1 MMIQTNVESNIDPTI
16 MVNIPTTITLKISH
30 EQFLDLALAN
40 RDLQLERNATG
51 ELIIMPPTGGETGR
65 KNAELI
71 ADFIIW
77 NRQAQLGVVFD
88 SSTCFR
94 LPQGGDRSP
103 DVAWIKKE
111 RWEALTREQ
120 QRKFPPLCPDF
131 VLELLS
137 PSDNLS
143 LTQAK
148 MQEYQANGLQ
158 LGWLLDPQNQQV
170 EIYRLGS
177 AVEIRSKPSQLS
189 GEIVLPN
196 FILKM
201 GWFWQ

>member
-1 MMIQTNVESNIDPTI
+1 MNT
-16 MVNIPTTITLKISH
+16 TLKLEPAIALS
-30 EQFLDLALAN
+30 ENQFFSLCQQNPDLKF
-40 RDLQLERNATG
+40 ERSCQG

-77 NRQAQLGVVFD
+77 NRQSKLGIAFD

-94 LPQGGDRSP
+94 LPNGSDRSP
-103 DVAWIKKE
+103 DVAWLKKE
-111 RWEALTREQ
+111 RWDGLTSEQ
-120 QRKFPPLCPDF
+120 KRKFPPLCPDF

-148 MQEYQANGLQ
+148 MQEYQANGVQ
-158 LGWLLDPQNQQV
+158 LGWLLNPQDRQV
-170 EIYRLGS
+170 EIYRLGYP
-177 AVEIRSKPSQLS
+177 VEILSRPSELS
-189 GEIVLPN
+189 GENILPN
-196 FILKM
+196 FVLNVA
-201 GWFWQ
+201 WLWP

>member
-1 MMIQTNVESNIDPTI
+1 MN
-16 MVNIPTTITLKISH
+16 TTILKLEPAIALSENQFFTLCQQNPDLKI
-30 EQFLDLALAN
+30 
-40 RDLQLERNATG
+40 ERSGQG

-77 NRQAQLGVVFD
+77 NRQTKLGIVFD

-94 LPQGGDRSP
+94 LPKGGDRSP
-103 DVAWIKKE
+103 DLSWLKKE
-111 RWEALTREQ
+111 RWDGLTSEQ

-143 LTQAK
+143 LAQAK
-148 MQEYQANGLQ
+148 MQEYQANGVQ
-158 LGWLLDPQNQQV
+158 LAWLLNPHDQQV
-170 EIYRLGS
+170 EIYRLGCP
-177 AVEIRSKPSQLS
+177 VEILFRPRELF
-189 GEIVLPN
+189 GENVLPN
-196 FILKM
+196 FVLNITWL
-201 GWFWQ
+201 WQ

>member
-1 MMIQTNVESNIDPTI
+1 MNTILKLEPVIALSESQFFSLCQQNPD
-16 MVNIPTTITLKISH
+16 LK
-30 EQFLDLALAN
+30 F
-40 RDLQLERNATG
+40 ERSYQG

-77 NRQAQLGVVFD
+77 NRQSKLGIVFD

-94 LPQGGDRSP
+94 LPKGGDRSP
-103 DVAWIKKE
+103 DVSWLKKE
-111 RWEALTREQ
+111 RWDSLTPEQ

-143 LTQAK
+143 FTQAK
-148 MQEYQANGLQ
+148 MQEYQANGVQ
-158 LGWLLDPQNQQV
+158 LGWLLNPQDQQV
-170 EIYRLGS
+170 EIYRLGYP
-177 AVEIRSKPSQLS
+177 VEILFRPSELS
-189 GEIVLPN
+189 GENVLPN
-196 FILKM
+196 FVLNIAWL
-201 GWFWQ
+201 WQ

>member
-1 MMIQTNVESNIDPTI
+1 MNT
-16 MVNIPTTITLKISH
+16 TLKLEPAIALS
-30 EQFLDLALAN
+30 ENQFFSLCQQNPDLKF
-40 RDLQLERNATG
+40 ERSGQG

-77 NRQAQLGVVFD
+77 NRQSKLGIVFD

-94 LPQGGDRSP
+94 LPNGSDRSP
-103 DVAWIKKE
+103 DVSWLKKE
-111 RWEALTREQ
+111 RWDSLTPEQ

-143 LTQAK
+143 FTQAK
-148 MQEYQANGLQ
+148 MQEYQANGVQ
-158 LGWLLDPQNQQV
+158 LAWLLNPQDQQV
-170 EIYRLGS
+170 EIYRLGYS
-177 AVEIRSKPSQLS
+177 VEILFRPRELF
-189 GEIVLPN
+189 GESVLPSFVLN
-196 FILKM
+196 IAWL
-201 GWFWQ
+201 WQ

>member
-1 MMIQTNVESNIDPTI
+1 MNT
-16 MVNIPTTITLKISH
+16 TLKLEPAIALS
-30 EQFLDLALAN
+30 ESQFFTLCQQNPDLKI
-40 RDLQLERNATG
+40 ERSGQG

-77 NRQAQLGVVFD
+77 NRQTKLGIVFD

-94 LPQGGDRSP
+94 LPKGGDRSP
-103 DVAWIKKE
+103 DVSWLKKE
-111 RWEALTREQ
+111 RWDGLTSEQ

-143 LTQAK
+143 FTQAK
-148 MQEYQANGLQ
+148 MQEYQANGVQ
-158 LGWLLDPQNQQV
+158 LAWLLNPQDQQV
-170 EIYRLGS
+170 EICRLGCP
-177 AVEIRSKPSQLS
+177 VEILFRPRELF
-189 GEIVLPN
+189 GENVLPN
-196 FILKM
+196 FVLNIAWL
-201 GWFWQ
+201 WQ

>member
-1 MMIQTNVESNIDPTI
+1 MNT
-16 MVNIPTTITLKISH
+16 TLKLEPAIALS
-30 EQFLDLALAN
+30 ENQFFTLCQQNPDLKI
-40 RDLQLERNATG
+40 ERSGQG

-77 NRQAQLGVVFD
+77 NRQSKLGIVFD

-94 LPQGGDRSP
+94 LPKGGDRSP
-103 DVAWIKKE
+103 DVSFIKKE
-111 RWEALTREQ
+111 RWDSLTPEQ

-143 LTQAK
+143 FTQAK
-148 MQEYQANGLQ
+148 MQEYQASGVQ
-158 LGWLLDPQNQQV
+158 LAWLLNPQDQQV
-170 EIYRLGS
+170 EIYRLGYP
-177 AVEIRSKPSQLS
+177 VEILFRPRELF
-189 GEIVLPN
+189 GENVLPN
-196 FILKM
+196 FVLNITWL
-201 GWFWQ
+201 WQ

>member
-1 MMIQTNVESNIDPTI
+1 MN
-16 MVNIPTTITLKISH
+16 TTILKLEPAIALSESQFFTLCQQNPDLKI
-30 EQFLDLALAN
+30 
-40 RDLQLERNATG
+40 ERSGQG

-77 NRQAQLGVVFD
+77 NRQTKLGIVFD

-94 LPQGGDRSP
+94 LPKGGDRSP
-103 DVAWIKKE
+103 DLSWLKKE
-111 RWEALTREQ
+111 RWDGLTSEQ

-143 LTQAK
+143 LAQAK
-148 MQEYQANGLQ
+148 MQEYQANGVQ
-158 LGWLLDPQNQQV
+158 LAWLLNPHDQQV
-170 EIYRLGS
+170 EIYRLGCP
-177 AVEIRSKPSQLS
+177 VEILFRPRELF
-189 GEIVLPN
+189 GENVLPN
-196 FILKM
+196 FVLNIAWL
-201 GWFWQ
+201 WQ

>member
-1 MMIQTNVESNIDPTI
+1 MNT
-16 MVNIPTTITLKISH
+16 TLKLEPAIALS
-30 EQFLDLALAN
+30 ENQFFTLCQQNPDLKI
-40 RDLQLERNATG
+40 ERSPQG

-77 NRQAQLGVVFD
+77 NRQSKLGIVFD

-94 LPQGGDRSP
+94 LPKGGDRSP
-103 DVAWIKKE
+103 DVAWLKKE
-111 RWEALTREQ
+111 RWDSLTPEQ

-143 LTQAK
+143 FTQAK
-148 MQEYQANGLQ
+148 MQEYQANGVQ
-158 LGWLLDPQNQQV
+158 LAWLLNTQDQQV
-170 EIYRLGS
+170 EIYRLGYP
-177 AVEIRSKPSQLS
+177 VEILS
-189 GEIVLPN
+189 CPRELFGENVLPN
-196 FILKM
+196 FVLNITWL
-201 GWFWQ
+201 WQ